1 MLAEDENLA
10 WPRRVRARSDD
21 IRAIIIS
28 PTRELAEQIAQEA
41 RKLCQGTG
49 IKVQIAVGGTQKSA
63 MLRQTRLDGCHLLVA
78 TPGRLNDLLRDER
91 SGIDAPKLSSL
102 VLDEA
107 DRMLDVGFERELGEI
122 VQFLPPRDEVPRQTL
137 LFSATIPKNVV
148 SLARTYVDG
157 QNFEFVQTVKG
168 DETPTHEKI
177 PQFILPAKGYAN
189 LYPSLV
195 ELLRREAQQSKED
208 SETMPLKAIIFFPT
222 TAMVEM
228 TSVLFSRLRRQNPWL
243 PPIGHIHSKLTQAK
257 RTFAADSFRRA
268 RSGILFSSDVT
279 ARGMDFPD
287 VSHVIQMCLPP
298 DREQYIHRIGRTG
311 RAGKG
316 GQGWLIVPEGDMA
329 VARRTL
335 PGLPIQRAQGLECAD
350 FNAESDPESHPQ
362 DMAQVNQALQSLPK
376 PLLNDA
382 YMSLFQGPMK
392 GLPLEDRVA

>member
-1 MLAEDENLA
+1 
-10 WPRRVRARSDD
+10 
-21 IRAIIIS
+21 
-28 PTRELAEQIAQEA
+28 
-41 RKLCQGTG
+41 
-49 IKVQIAVGGTQKSA
+49 
-63 MLRQTRLDGCHLLVA
+63 
-78 TPGRLNDLLRDER
+78 
-91 SGIDAPKLSSL
+91 
-102 VLDEA
+102 
-107 DRMLDVGFERELGEI
+107 MLDVGFERELGEI

-137 LFSATIPKNVV
+137 LFSATIPQNVV

-257 RTFAADSFRRA
+257 RTFAADSFRRT

-287 VSHVIQMCLPP
+287 VSHVIQMCLP
-298 DREQYIHRIGRTG
+298 RIGNSTSIGLDELQSGQG
-311 RAGKG
+311 RAGLAHRPRGRHG
-316 GQGWLIVPEGDMA
+316 GGKAHSAWP
-329 VARRTL
+329 
-335 PGLPIQRAQGLECAD
+335 
-350 FNAESDPESHPQ
+350 SDPASPGTG
-362 DMAQVNQALQSLPK
+362 VC
-376 PLLNDA
+376 
-382 YMSLFQGPMK
+382 
-392 GLPLEDRVA
+392 